1 MLMGRDEKMNIRE
14 PKNVKAGEKGN
25 LSAGGRGRKGG
36 REGHGCGRTNLDSV
50 TTAMVHCGDFLL
62 SLRLC
67 PGNPNIDHRSG
78 HGSSRTCRLFWDT
91 SSGLPLLQDRLSS
104 KWKKQVLC
112 ICPSCRLAVCTV
124 PLLTVEWMQPGRYM

>member
-1 MLMGRDEKMNIRE
+1 MLMGRDEKMNLRE
-14 PKNVKAGEKGN
+14 PKNMKAGEKGN
-25 LSAGGRGRKGG
+25 LSAGGRGREGG

-62 SLRLC
+62 SLVVIQTSTTDQVTAHHARAV
-67 PGNPNIDHRSG
+67 
-78 HGSSRTCRLFWDT
+78 LFWNT

-112 ICPSCRLAVCTV
+112 ICPSCRLAVCPV
-124 PLLTVEWMQPGRYM
+124 PLLTVEWMQPGR